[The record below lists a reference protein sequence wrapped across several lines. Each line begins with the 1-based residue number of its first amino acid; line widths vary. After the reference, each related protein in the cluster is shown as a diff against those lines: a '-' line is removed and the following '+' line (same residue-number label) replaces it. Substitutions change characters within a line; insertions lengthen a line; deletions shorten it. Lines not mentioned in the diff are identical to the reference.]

1 LSVAAACGPF
11 GTGSGLGGGGGG
23 SSNPRCKTYC
33 DARQSKGC
41 GGDESLCLL
50 ACNTD
55 YTVAAS
61 QGSCTQAYT
70 DLSDCQNDP
79 AILELGCSPPVSTT
93 SAFCKT
99 QSDAYAACAKKRDGT

>member
-1 LSVAAACGPF
+1 MAKHRKAGAVLAAWPALLGLVLSTAVAACSPF
-11 GTGSGLGGGGGG
+11 GTGSGLGGGGG
-23 SSNPRCKTYC
+23 SSNPRCKIYC
-33 DARQSKGC
+33 DGRQSKGC

-79 AILELGCSPPVSTT
+79 AILEL
-93 SAFCKT
+93 
-99 QSDAYAACAKKRDGT
+99 